1 MGKASDVTAET
12 QVRPIVPTWRPAAD
26 VGPLGGRGAL
36 VNVVSILTAVAAA
49 SVGVIAGI
57 VATGLASRLR
67 DRRRLADRAV
77 DESIKMLMT
86 RREDVR
92 KTTRSAAVSI
102 SVGSLLEPTGISV
115 YGKLR
120 RTLAVP
126 RADRSVMQPFRDS
139 ARAIADGYTQAV
151 GNDPYVIL
159 GDGGKGAPD
168 RSV

>member
-1 MGKASDVTAET
+1 M
-12 QVRPIVPTWRPAAD
+12 
-26 VGPLGGRGAL
+26 
-36 VNVVSILTAVAAA
+36 NVVLILTAAAA
-49 SVGVIAGI
+49 AVVGVVAGM
-57 VATGLASRLR
+57 VASGLAWRHR

-77 DESIKMLMT
+77 DESIKILMT

-120 RTLAVP
+120 RTLAAP
-126 RADRSVMQPFRDS
+126 PADRSVMQPFRDS
-139 ARAIADGYTQAV
+139 ARAIADGYAQAV

-159 GDGGKGAPD
+159 SESGKGASD
-168 RSV
+168 RSA